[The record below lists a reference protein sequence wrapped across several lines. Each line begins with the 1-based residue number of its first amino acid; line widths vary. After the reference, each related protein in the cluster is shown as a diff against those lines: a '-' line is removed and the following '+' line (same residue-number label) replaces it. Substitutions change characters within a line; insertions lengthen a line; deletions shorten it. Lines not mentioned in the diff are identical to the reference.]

1 MALEEAVTEAVDME
15 ARGQVQGDTVEGV
28 KAKAHR

>member
-15 ARGQVQGDTVEGV
+15 ARGQVQEDTNLGGGG
-28 KAKAHR
+28 